1 MGNLATVIPIR
12 PTLTVVE
19 RRVAD
24 LDDGFTRLANMLLEE
39 YAGADLTKRQFKVLL
54 AVLRLTYG
62 WNKPMDRIANSQ
74 IAQIARLPEKRV
86 SEARVQLVGMNLLTQ
101 VGRSIGPNK
110 NTAEWLLPASE
121 SCNTENPSKQGI
133 NDEEEESLNSGDN
146 PSNQGIPQNE
156 GKSHK
161 SGEEES
167 LNSGEHQR
175 HINTIN
181 TNTPQ
186 PPEGECVGQEEK
198 PVSKK
203 NPIDYQAVLSAYNT
217 TLGDRLPQ
225 AEALND
231 KRRRAIKRLLTELKE
246 PTVEA
251 VENYFAAF
259 AERAPKFYF
268 GENDRGWRASF
279 DYLLRSDTLLK
290 TREKAL

>member
-24 LDDGFTRLANMLLEE
+24 LDDGYTRLANMLLEE

-110 NTAEWLLPASE
+110 NTAEWLLPAGE
-121 SCNTENPSKQGI
+121 SCDTENPSKEGV
-133 NDEEEESLNSGDN
+133 NDEEEESLNLGDN
-146 PSNQGIPQNE
+146 PSIQGVPQNE
-156 GKSHK
+156 GKSLK
-161 SGEEES
+161 TGEEES
-167 LNSGEHQR
+167 LNLGEHQR

-198 PVSKK
+198 TVSKK
-203 NPIDYQAVLSAYNT
+203 TPIDYQAVLSAYNS

>member
-24 LDDGFTRLANMLLEE
+24 LDDGYTRLANMLLEE

-110 NTAEWLLPASE
+110 NTAEWLLPAGE
-121 SCNTENPSKQGI
+121 SCDTENPSKQGI
-133 NDEEEESLNSGDN
+133 NDEEEESLKLGDN

-156 GKSHK
+156 GESPK

-203 NPIDYQAVLSAYNT
+203 TPIDYQAVLSAYNT

>member
-24 LDDGFTRLANMLLEE
+24 LDDGYTRLANMLLEE

-62 WNKPMDRIANSQ
+62 WNKPMDRITNSQ

-110 NTAEWLLPASE
+110 NTAEWLLPAGE
-121 SCNTENPSKQGI
+121 SCDTENPSKQGI
-133 NDEEEESLNSGDN
+133 NDEEEESLKLGDN

-156 GKSHK
+156 GESPK

-203 NPIDYQAVLSAYNT
+203 TPIDYQAVLSAYNT

>member
-24 LDDGFTRLANMLLEE
+24 LDDGYTRLANMLLEE

-110 NTAEWLLPASE
+110 NTDEWLLPVGE
-121 SCNTENPSKQGI
+121 NCDTENPSKQGI
-133 NDEEEESLNSGDN
+133 NDEEEESLNLGDN
-146 PSNQGIPQNE
+146 PSIQGIPQNE
-156 GKSHK
+156 GKSLK
-161 SGEEES
+161 TGEEES
-167 LNSGEHQR
+167 LNLGEHQR

-203 NPIDYQAVLSAYNT
+203 TTIDYQAVLSAYNT
-217 TLGDRLPQ
+217 ILGDRLPK

-231 KRRRAIKRLLTELKE
+231 KRRRAIKRLLSELKE
-246 PTVEA
+246 PTVEV
-251 VENYFAAF
+251 VENYFSAF

-290 TREKAL
+290 TKERAL

>member
-12 PTLTVVE
+12 PALTVVE

-110 NTAEWLLPASE
+110 NTAEWLLPAGE
-121 SCNTENPSKQGI
+121 SCDTENPSKQGI

-156 GKSHK
+156 GESPK

-175 HINTIN
+175 HINTLN

-203 NPIDYQAVLSAYNT
+203 TQIDYQAVLSAYNT

>member
-110 NTAEWLLPASE
+110 NTAEWLLPAGE
-121 SCNTENPSKQGI
+121 SRDTEIPSKQGM
-133 NDEEEESLNSGDN
+133 NDGEEESLNSGDN

-156 GKSHK
+156 GKSPK

-203 NPIDYQAVLSAYNT
+203 TPIDYQAVLSAYNT

>member
-110 NTAEWLLPASE
+110 NTAEWLLPAGE
-121 SCNTENPSKQGI
+121 SRDTESPSKQGI
-133 NDEEEESLNSGDN
+133 NDGEEESLNSGDN
-146 PSNQGIPQNE
+146 PSNQGIPQSE
-156 GKSHK
+156 GKSPK

-203 NPIDYQAVLSAYNT
+203 TPIDYQAVLSAYNT

-225 AEALND
+225 AEALSD
-231 KRRRAIKRLLTELKE
+231 KRRRAIRRLLTELKE